1 MSLTHTQVLE
11 ALSSGQT
18 SRAISLAT
26 STSSTSVSVSEQVLL
41 ELVRACLGEEGEGED
56 LLTALKYALPPR
68 SPQADLAY
76 DLAVSEVLKR
86 NHADRC
92 VSRIVKTLLV
102 TSALI

>member
-1 MSLTHTQVLE
+1 MSLSHTQVLE

-26 STSSTSVSVSEQVLL
+26 STSSASASVSEQVLS
-41 ELVRACLGEEGEGED
+41 ELVRACLGEGEGED

-92 VSRIVKTLLV
+92 VSRIAKTLF
-102 TSALI
+102 

>member
-1 MSLTHTQVLE
+1 MSLSHTQVLE

-26 STSSTSVSVSEQVLL
+26 STSSTSVSVSEQVLS
-41 ELVRACLGEEGEGED
+41 ELVRACLGEGD

-102 TSALI
+102 TSAFI